1 MIASYF
7 DWSRS
12 RELTIKEMETGE
24 LELSV
29 SNLHD
34 TKERVSIV
42 IPPFELVE
50 MLKKLCVTPVQGKH
64 FKRFEIR

>member
-1 MIASYF
+1 MIAKYF

-24 LELSV
+24 LEISV

-34 TKERVSIV
+34 TKECVSIV

-50 MLKKLCVTPVQGKH
+50 MLKKCVTPVQGKH